1 MLCRSVQQTEPAR
14 AQREDFMPTITVQ
27 AVTDYLSSLFA
38 GPVRI
43 LSMVEHGRQEDSGDI
58 KAFGYGS
65 PVFIEFEVKG
75 ERKKAVLE
83 TMAPSGYGHD
93 HFSDRAQSILWENST
108 FNSLPQHVRSLDSGA
123 FLESGDII
131 STGKAREFFLLTEFV
146 TGDGYFKDLDRIRDT
161 GDVANGDFERVRA
174 LSDYLVGIHARKLDS
189 PALYVRRIR
198 ELMGHGECVMGLIDN
213 YPRSFEFIDEP
224 LLRKI
229 EEQCLAWRWRIK
241 DRTHRLCQVH
251 GDFHPWNILFRE
263 GTDFVLLD
271 RSRGEWGEPADDTTC
286 ISINYLF
293 SSLQRSGRLEGAFE
307 KMFLLLWENYL
318 EKTNDREMLDV
329 AAPFFAWRGLV
340 IGSPVWYPQLPPGV
354 RKTIFT
360 FIQNILGA
368 NRFDPGDMNRYL
380 R

>member
-1 MLCRSVQQTEPAR
+1 
-14 AQREDFMPTITVQ
+14 MPTITVQ
-27 AVTDYLSSLFA
+27 AVTDYLKSLYGA
-38 GPVRI
+38 PVRI
-43 LSMVEHGRQEDSGDI
+43 LSMVAHRRQEDSEDL

-65 PVFIEFEVKG
+65 PIFIEYEIGG

-93 HFSDRAQSILWENST
+93 HFSDRAQSILWEHST
-108 FNSLPQHVRSLDSGA
+108 FNNLPRHVRSLDSGA

-131 STGKAREFFLLTEFV
+131 STGEAREFFLLTEFV
-146 TGDGYFKDLDRIRDT
+146 TGDGYFKDLDRIRNT
-161 GDVANGDFERVRA
+161 GAAADEDFTRVRA
-174 LSDYLVGIHARKLDS
+174 LSDYLVGIHSRKLDA
-189 PALYVRRIR
+189 PGLYVRRIR
-198 ELMGHGECVMGLIDN
+198 ELLGHGECIMGLIDN

-229 EEQCLAWRWRIK
+229 EEECVAWRWRIK
-241 DRTHRLCQVH
+241 GRTHRLCQVH

-263 GTDFVLLD
+263 GTDFTLLD

-293 SSLQRSGRLEGAFE
+293 SSILRSGRLEGPFE
-307 KMFLLLWENYL
+307 KMFLLFWENYL
-318 EKTNDREMLDV
+318 AKTNDREMLDV

-354 RKTIFT
+354 RKIIFT
-360 FIQNILGA
+360 FIQNVLSA
-368 NRFDPGDMNRYL
+368 DTFDPGDINRYL